1 MGETE
6 NNVAILLTA
15 TNSTPEAALIV
26 ATLTG
31 GGQQDVVEGSF
42 ETGIESL
49 QYSDVFPTKEIYCS
63 SFW

>member
-15 TNSTPEAALIV
+15 TNTTPEAAVIV

-31 GGQQDVVEGSF
+31 GGQQDVVVEGSF
-42 ETGIESL
+42 EAGIESL
-49 QYSDVFPTKEIYCS
+49 LYKMFPTENNGVYSK
-63 SFW
+63 

>member
-15 TNSTPEAALIV
+15 TNTTPEAAVIV

-31 GGQQDVVEGSF
+31 GGQQDVVVEGSF

-49 QYSDVFPTKEIYCS
+49 LYKMLHRKQLCIQ
-63 SFW
+63 

>member
-15 TNSTPEAALIV
+15 TNTTPEAAVIV

-31 GGQQDVVEGSF
+31 GGQQDVVVEGSF

-49 QYSDVFPTKEIYCS
+49 LYKMFSTENNCV
-63 SFW
+63 